1 MLQLFQR
8 GNIIK
13 SLCGSYATI
22 KLCGS
27 YATNKFCRRVYDFG
41 LALSALFVVIL
52 QFIMGQVV
60 QYEWHNQKW
69 VSVISGTE
77 MPGSLI
83 LV

>member
-1 MLQLFQR
+1 MQQLVQR

-27 YATNKFCRRVYDFG
+27 YATNKFCRRVYDLG

-52 QFIMGQVV
+52 QFITEQVV
-60 QYEWHNQKW
+60 QYEWQNQKK
-69 VSVISGTE
+69 VSVISGPE
-77 MPGSLI
+77 MP
-83 LV
+83 